1 MGAVKMVKSDQI
13 LVKMTLFADGLD
25 VRYERKHRVK
35 DDPEVWGQSTWEVF
49 LLKWRK
55 KQALKVEIRS
65 LGWNLS
71 TLGCLLLIHMELL
84 GGKEAGFTEDA
95 LAGMI

>member
-1 MGAVKMVKSDQI
+1 MVKSDQI

-55 KQALKVEIRS
+55 KQVLKVRS
-65 LGWNLS
+65 GVWVGTCQLWDAFYLFTWSCWEARRLDSLS
-71 TLGCLLLIHMELL
+71 MPWLE
-84 GGKEAGFTEDA
+84 
-95 LAGMI
+95 

>member
-1 MGAVKMVKSDQI
+1 MEKEASLAGAD
-13 LVKMTLFADGLD
+13 
-25 VRYERKHRVK
+25 
-35 DDPEVWGQSTWEVF
+35 
-49 LLKWRK
+49 
-55 KQALKVEIRS
+55 RS

-71 TLGCLLLIHMELL
+71 TLGCLLLIQVELL

>member
-1 MGAVKMVKSDQI
+1 MVRSGQI

-35 DDPEVWGQSTWEVF
+35 DDPEIWGQSTWEVF

-55 KQALKVEIRS
+55 KQV
-65 LGWNLS
+65 
-71 TLGCLLLIHMELL
+71 
-84 GGKEAGFTEDA
+84 
-95 LAGMI
+95 